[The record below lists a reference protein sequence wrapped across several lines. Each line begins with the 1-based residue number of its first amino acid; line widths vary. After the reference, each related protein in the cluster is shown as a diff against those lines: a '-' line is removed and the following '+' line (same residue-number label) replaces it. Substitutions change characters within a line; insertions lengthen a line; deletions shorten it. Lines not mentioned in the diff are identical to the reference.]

1 MRGSRVTHSTV
12 SRWIVCIVGVG
23 ALLPLAGCATGDR
36 DASGFAIKRSGSL
49 FGPHGSPWTILCL
62 ERRGL
67 DRTQLVAQIVQTLKR
82 TPGIR
87 ANKVVVSDDPDVTRL
102 YYGVYY
108 RSRDP
113 KTGKRSTPKRL
124 MQDLKLLKE
133 LGTSDGQRFFLMART
148 VRVPT
153 PNVGNPE
160 WTLSN
165 VDAAYSLQVAV
176 FEGTDDF
183 WDFKQ
188 VAADYCAHLRKR
200 GYEAYYHHASASS
213 MITVGAFG
221 EDAVTIPATGLPYYN
236 PKVIAM
242 QQDELLK
249 YNRLNGKI
257 YRARTNTGEQV
268 RVQSRL
274 VKIPSRDDSERW

>member
-1 MRGSRVTHSTV
+1 MV
-12 SRWIVCIVGVG
+12 WLGVF
-23 ALLPLAGCATGDR
+23 LPLVGCATGDR
-36 DASGFAIKRSGSL
+36 GASGFSIKRSGAL
-49 FGPHGSPWTILCL
+49 FAPQGSPWTILCL

-67 DRTQLVAQIVQTLKR
+67 DRRQLVGQIVQTLKR

-87 ANKVVVSDDPDVTRL
+87 ADKVVVLDDADDVARL

-108 RSRDP
+108 RSLDP
-113 KTGKRSTPKRL
+113 KTGKRTTPQGLIRDLELIRELATPK
-124 MQDLKLLKE
+124 
-133 LGTSDGQRFFLMART
+133 GQRFFLMART

-153 PNVGNPE
+153 PDVGNPA
-160 WTLSN
+160 WALSN
-165 VDAAYSLQVAV
+165 LDAAYSLQVAV

-221 EDAVTIPATGLPYYN
+221 EDAVRIPPTGLPYYS
-236 PKVIAM
+236 PEVIAM
-242 QQDELLK
+242 QQDEILK

-257 YRARTNTGEQV
+257 YRARTNTGEKV
-268 RVQSRL
+268 RVESRL
-274 VKIPSRDDSERW
+274 VKIPSGDDGDRW